1 MSEALADEIQRLV
14 LMVRERDSEINRL
27 RAERDEARAALETSG
42 AKEAPELLKAASELL
57 KANWTLAADVQT
69 LMNALAAEQAKAR
82 EFAGIIL
89 THAAALARGDDLR
102 ALDLLCERSR
112 GTVVGRRALLDAA
125 DDVEEALKLRC
136 IAMTAAAKD
145 ERGIR

>member
-14 LMVRERDSEINRL
+14 LMVRERDAEIERL
-27 RAERDEARAALETSG
+27 
-42 AKEAPELLKAASELL
+42 K
-57 KANWTLAADVQT
+57 V
-69 LMNALAAEQAKAR
+69 ALAAEQAKAR

-89 THAAALARGDDLR
+89 THAAAAARGDDLR

-136 IAMTAAAKD
+136 IAMTAAAMAELEE
-145 ERGIR
+145 ER

>member
-1 MSEALADEIQRLV
+1 MSDL
-14 LMVRERDSEINRL
+14 RERAESMIESGESEDVLIHGPDV
-27 RAERDEARAALETSG
+27 RAILL
-42 AKEAPELLKAASELL
+42 ELLA
-57 KANWTLAADVQT
+57 
-69 LMNALAAEQAKAR
+69 ALAAEQAKAR

-89 THAAALARGDDLR
+89 THAAALARGDDLS

-112 GTVVGRRALLDAA
+112 GTVVSRRAMLDAS
-125 DDVEEALKLRC
+125 DDVAEALKLRC